1 MRASEFIQE
10 GSKGKISKRQQQ
22 STRGVNTFHDS
33 EKANSDY
40 VLNRVMMAVACS
52 DGTSPIDMNMTSWV
66 GKERTAQPYTEI
78 EQKMLKQAY
87 KAAGAT
93 WTDVNKGDMRS
104 MELDST
110 NKSSP
115 IQSFKGYYSRKS
127 KKK

>member
-1 MRASEFIQE
+1 MRASEFVTE
-10 GSKGKISKRQQQ
+10 ARKGKISKRQQ
-22 STRGVNTFHDS
+22 SATRGLNTFHDS

-52 DGTSPIDMNMTSWV
+52 DGTTPIKMNKTSWV

-78 EQKMLKQAY
+78 EQQMLKQAY

-93 WTDVNKGDMRS
+93 WTDVNKGDMDS
-104 MELDST
+104 EELLST
-110 NKSSP
+110 NTTSIVKP
-115 IQSFKGYYSRKS
+115 FKGY

>member
-1 MRASEFIQE
+1 MRAEEFMTE
-10 GSKGKISKRQQQ
+10 GKRGKLSKRLQQA
-22 STRGVNTFHDS
+22 TRGLNTFHDT

-52 DGTSPIDMNMTSWV
+52 DGTSPINMNMTSWA
-66 GKERTAQPYTEI
+66 GKERTAQPYTEV

-93 WTDVNKGDMRS
+93 WRDVNKGDMDS
-104 MELDST
+104 EELKST
-110 NKSSP
+110 NTVSTLKP
-115 IQSFKGYYSRKS
+115 FKGY